1 MRRLLDE
8 ASVRWNEFFHAP
20 CDTRVLAA
28 ARIGFASLVL
38 VQWLALLPD
47 VEMLWSESGMLPLD
61 HLEAVAGGFVPTL
74 FSVLPSTSAFVW
86 LGYFLLG
93 LHASLL
99 LVGYR
104 SRFQIIAVLIW
115 LVSFQNRNPLFVN
128 GQDALLRLIGVFLA
142 LAPLGASFSLDRR
155 LGRESAVRA
164 PYYPLRFVQLQ
175 TAIVLFAAGW
185 WKLRGDD
192 WTSGNALYYVTRL
205 EGFWGNFPLPEALP
219 SSPSVLRAA
228 TYATLVIE
236 LCVPLL
242 IWIPR
247 TRRAA
252 LVAALLFHAS
262 LGYAMNLFLFEPIML
277 LGWASF
283 LQREDVDWLL
293 RALSRRAENV
303 GAKVMP
309 TEGEVT

>member
-1 MRRLLDE
+1 M
-8 ASVRWNEFFHAP
+8 VP
-20 CDTRVLAA
+20 LAD
-28 ARIGFASLVL
+28 LY
-38 VQWLALLPD
+38 
-47 VEMLWSESGMLPLD
+47 
-61 HLEAVAGGFVPTL
+61 AVAGGFVPTL
-74 FSVLPSTSAFVW
+74 FSVLPETDSVVW
-86 LGYFLLG
+86 LGYGLLG

-115 LVSFQNRNPLFVN
+115 LVSFQSRHPLLVN

-142 LAPLGASFSLDRR
+142 FAPLGASFSLDRR
-155 LGRESAVRA
+155 CGHGVTPRA
-164 PYYPLRFVQLQ
+164 PYYPLRFVQIQ
-175 TAIVLFAAGW
+175 TVIVLFAAGI

-205 EGFWGNFPLPEALP
+205 EGFWGNFPLPQEL
-219 SSPSVLRAA
+219 SGSPGLLRAA
-228 TYATLVIE
+228 TFATLAIE
-236 LCVPLL
+236 LSVPLL

-252 LVAALLFHAS
+252 LAVVVLFHAS

-283 LQREDVDWLL
+283 LKREDVDWLARVL
-293 RALSRRAENV
+293 PRRTEDL
-303 GAKVMP
+303 GGEVMS